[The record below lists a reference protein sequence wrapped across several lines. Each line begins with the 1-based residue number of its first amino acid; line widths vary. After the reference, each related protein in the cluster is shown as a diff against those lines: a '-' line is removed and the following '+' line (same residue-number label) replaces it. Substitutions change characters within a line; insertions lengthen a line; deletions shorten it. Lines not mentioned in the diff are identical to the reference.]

1 MIEMIED
8 ISNSI
13 VPPPLSLTD
22 CLFDGQI
29 DPIRYLF
36 YQCRYSDL
44 SYSQNICTAI
54 TKKRKSA
61 VPILSIYKKKQ
72 KRSVKRHKLLVR
84 EEDSILRELRS
95 KDMLW
100 YRL

>member
-36 YQCRYSDL
+36 YQRRCSDL
-44 SYSQNICTAI
+44 SYSQDICAAI
-54 TKKRKSA
+54 IKKER
-61 VPILSIYKKKQ
+61 VLFLFY
-72 KRSVKRHKLLVR
+72 LLK
-84 EEDSILRELRS
+84 EKYI
-95 KDMLW
+95 KDQ
-100 YRL
+100 

>member
-1 MIEMIED
+1 MKFNIFYSIVHFLIRISIFIMIEMIEN

-36 YQCRYSDL
+36 YQRRYSDP
-44 SYSQNICTAI
+44 SYSQDICAAI
-54 TKKRKSA
+54 IKKRKSA
-61 VPILSIYKKKQ
+61 VPILSIKKNY
-72 KRSVKRHKLLVR
+72 
-84 EEDSILRELRS
+84 I
-95 KDMLW
+95 KD
-100 YRL
+100 R